1 MEINNEKINA
11 AFAAAKGNKEMTEVL
26 SALFGRQEEK
36 LPVTERIK
44 TLDDAIKE
52 LGEHNPLVVQ
62 YMSFEPLEDDADYND
77 IVAYLKLR
85 IIVAALNEGWTPQ
98 FSDDEYRWYP
108 WFKLYTEEEF
118 DKLADEDKAH
128 SCRCVGRSFSNAHA
142 NGGLVYAYADYA
154 FSFSSAFNGA
164 RLAFRTEE
172 LAVYAGQQFLSIYS
186 DYLTL

>member
-44 TLDDAIKE
+44 TLDDAIRD
-52 LGEHNPLVVQ
+52 LGQDNPLVVQ
-62 YMSFEPLEDDADYND
+62 YLSFKPLEDAADNND
-77 IVAYLKLR
+77 IFAYLKLR

-118 DKLADEDKAH
+118 DKLSNEDKAH
-128 SCRCVGRSFSNAHA
+128 SCRCVGRSSSHA
-142 NGGLVYAYADYA
+142 SAYGGLVFAGADVA
-154 FSFSSAFNGA
+154 FSSSSTYVGA

-172 LAVYAGQQFLSIYS
+172 LAVYAGQQFLSIYR